1 MNFLEDLSALQ
12 LVAVLADL
20 ELLHELLV
28 LQGDEGRGHP
38 AKRGETNLRRCSFSR
53 FAEARL
59 IFLSHTKK

>member
-12 LVAVLADL
+12 LVAVLAGL

-38 AKRGETNLRRCSFSR
+38 AKGRGN
-53 FAEARL
+53 
-59 IFLSHTKK
+59 